1 MQIRNYDVYR
11 MFDGFYEQEKH
22 MQNNKQNYEWIQIR
36 KHMTDIRTED
46 TSTYL
51 LELVQK
57 QRHRQNTY
65 VCTETESRI

>member
-11 MFDGFYEQEKH
+11 MFDSSYE
-22 MQNNKQNYEWIQIR
+22 R
-36 KHMTDIRTED
+36 KKKN

-57 QRHRQNTY
+57 QRHKQKTY
-65 VCTETESRI
+65 VCTETESRL